1 LASFFGGAALGSYA
15 AANSFLE
22 SLNTYQKSKNLFPSY
37 CYSWTTWQETGISQ
51 GYQMQYITRSQG
63 YYDMTVRQGLDSFL
77 TSLYHNQR
85 QLIIG
90 LDGSNSKINRF
101 TSRSEGCQ
109 KLTAYYTR
117 KSTVQSVNLPN
128 HVSLKDRFGT
138 SYQCPLVLR
147 QSLPIKDNGDID
159 KRQLLKE
166 LQGKE
171 NNELIAPRT
180 EAERQVANI
189 WQKVLNLSQIGI
201 HDNFF
206 ELGGHS
212 LLASQVISRLRD
224 VFSVELSLHS
234 LLEYPTVASLTQT
247 IEVLNVAKNSHSL
260 SKSGK
265 VMTTAAEN
273 YEEGEL

>member
-1 LASFFGGAALGSYA
+1 AAGVVSFIADFSTSSA
-15 AANSFLE
+15 
-22 SLNTYQKSKNLFPSY
+22 
-37 CYSWTTWQETGISQ
+37 YS
-51 GYQMQYITRSQG
+51 IT
-63 YYDMTVRQGLDSFL
+63 
-77 TSLYHNQR
+77 
-85 QLIIG
+85 II
-90 LDGSNSKINRF
+90 L
-101 TSRSEGCQ
+101 
-109 KLTAYYTR
+109 YYTLVER
-117 KSTVQSVNLPN
+117 LSPTN

-265 VMTTAAEN
+265 VMTTASEN